1 MPSDEIRLVVDT
13 NIIVSAAI
21 SVSRRKRSPE
31 RDLVGR
37 IAEGKLTLLL
47 SDDIFG
53 EYEEVLSRF
62 VEETARPHIPRK
74 ITEEILDGLEDVATF
89 MESTPRVSL
98 LRDPDD
104 AKFLDLAIAGQA
116 DYLITTNLRHFPA
129 LPWIVTV
136 HQFFVIEL

>member
-21 SVSRRKRSPE
+21 SVSRRKQSPE
-31 RDLVGR
+31 RDLVEW

-104 AKFLDLAIAGQA
+104 AKFLDLAIVGQA

-136 HQFFVIEL
+136 HQFFVIES

>member
-21 SVSRRKRSPE
+21 SVSRRKQSPE

-74 ITEEILDGLEDVATF
+74 ITEKILDGLEDVATF